1 MRFNEL
7 IWRKG
12 YTVASLAEKAGVNPR
27 SLEQYSSG
35 RYPLRN
41 ARAYFIVAI
50 ADALDVHPRDLIAL
64 DD

>member
-7 IWRKG
+7 IRHKG

>member
-7 IWRKG
+7 IRAKG
-12 YTVASLAEKAGVNPR
+12 FTVESLAEKAGVNPR

-50 ADALDVHPRDLIAL
+50 ADALEMHPRDLIAL